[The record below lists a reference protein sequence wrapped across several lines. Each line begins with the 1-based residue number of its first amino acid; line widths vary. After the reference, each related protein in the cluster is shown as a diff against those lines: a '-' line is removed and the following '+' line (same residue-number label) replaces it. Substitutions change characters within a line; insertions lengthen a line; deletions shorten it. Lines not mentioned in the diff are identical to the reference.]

1 MSSLKT
7 TSSLKNSRLDKYITF
22 IKYTFQH
29 KHSVIVCSQ
38 HGKIYKNEKTFLKNH
53 AIKGYC
59 KSVKVIVD
67 VEYIEKRIA
76 QCTTKIISFRCI
88 GEDGHEYLL
97 PNSCYNRLCSKCIT
111 TRHSRYIK
119 KISKVIKTF
128 KRPKLITFTIKGH
141 YPFTFKKTAD
151 YYFSQMLRFIRKN
164 KAVDGYIKVL
174 EANPREN
181 LQFYFHY
188 HVIMDCDFLPRELI
202 KEQWEKIT
210 KGSYIVDIRPVRMKT
225 KDLAH
230 YLAKYLSKSF
240 HKSTATRQ
248 SELQTFIDYC
258 YMAKFYTFSYNRA
271 LLDNTAQLNQNLC
284 PFDQQLI
291 RFHTQDPIPKEYWEW
306 SDYGRTEIDKDWN
319 FRLMKTVL
327 SLDKDTSAVL
337 DTWAKRYIYIKVYLK
352 HDFKDMLFMKFYKP
366 SKPLNTLLRI

>member
-1 MSSLKT
+1 MT
-7 TSSLKNSRLDKYITF
+7 NMTSSIKQIKLDKYITL

-29 KHSVIVCSQ
+29 KHSVIVCNK
-38 HGKIYKNEKTFLKNH
+38 HGKIYKNERIFAKIH

-59 KSVKVIVD
+59 KPIMTIID
-67 VEYIEKRIA
+67 PEYIENRIK
-76 QCTTKIISFRCI
+76 QCTSKIISFRCQ
-88 GEDGHEYLL
+88 GEDQHEYLL

-271 LLDNTAQLNQNLC
+271 LLDTTAQLNQNLC
-284 PFDQQLI
+284 PFDQQPI
-291 RFHTQDPIPKEYWEW
+291 RFYTQGDIPKEYWEW
-306 SDYGRTEIDKDWN
+306 SDYGKTEIDKN
-319 FRLMKTVL
+319 FNHYLMKSVIPIVNTMPIL
-327 SLDKDTSAVL
+327 KSNWLM
-337 DTWAKRYIYIKVYLK
+337 RYVYINIALGFS
-352 HDFKDMLFMKFYKP
+352 FKDMLFLKLYKP
-366 SKPLNTLLRI
+366 TQNL

>member
-1 MSSLKT
+1 MT
-7 TSSLKNSRLDKYITF
+7 NMTSSIKQIKLDKYITL

-29 KHSVIVCSQ
+29 KHSVIVCNK
-38 HGKIYKNEKTFLKNH
+38 HGKIYKNERIFAKIH

-59 KSVKVIVD
+59 KPIMTIID
-67 VEYIEKRIA
+67 PEYIENRIK
-76 QCTTKIISFRCI
+76 QCTSKIISFRCQ
-88 GEDGHEYLL
+88 GEDQHEYLL

-119 KISKVIKTF
+119 KISKVI
-128 KRPKLITFTIKGH
+128 
-141 YPFTFKKTAD
+141 KTAD

-202 KEQWEKIT
+202 KKQWEKIT